1 MRSMG
6 RTAKPGPRH
15 AVLHGAGRH
24 QVVDMLRGG
33 AVALMIAY
41 HFCFDLAFFG
51 LLRTDMY
58 RDPFWVGARSLIVTL
73 FLLTVG
79 VSLYLATRD
88 GVQWRRFWRREA
100 LIAAA
105 ALAVSA
111 GSYLVFPRSWIFFG
125 VLHFIAVASL
135 LGLAFRRLGRANLTL
150 GAALVLL
157 GITVGHPFFDQPTW
171 QWFGLM
177 THKPVTEDYVPLLPW
192 FGVVLLGLGLG
203 QWLYGRKDAPAWARR
218 ESARPAVRM
227 LAFAGRHSLFIYL
240 VHQPLLLGLLWLVA
254 G

>member
-6 RTAKPGPRH
+6 RTAKPEPRR
-15 AVLHGAGRH
+15 AVLPGTGRY
-24 QVVDMLRGG
+24 QAVDVVRGG
-33 AVALMIAY
+33 AIALMIAY
-41 HFCFDLAFFG
+41 HLCFDLAYFG
-51 LLRTDMY
+51 LLHTDMY
-58 RDPFWVGARSLIVTL
+58 RDPLWIGARSLIVTL

-79 VSLYLATRD
+79 VSLYLATRG
-88 GVQWRRFWRREA
+88 GVRWPRFWRREG

-125 VLHFIAVASL
+125 VLHFIALASL
-135 LGLAFRRLGRANLTL
+135 LGLAFRRLGRANLAL

-157 GITVGHPFFDQPTW
+157 GITAAHPFFDQPMW

-203 QWLYGRKDAPAWARR
+203 QWLYGRRDVPAWARR
-218 ESARPAVRM
+218 ESGHGAVRA

-240 VHQPLLLGLLWLVA
+240 AHQPLLFGLLWLVVR
-254 G
+254 